1 MIGQKN
7 VALNYD
13 QAIGKGSDKSY
24 PSLELVRLDNIF
36 LKAKKGFRVLEIGVG
51 SGCNTLYLAKKGYDV
66 TGIDIAKSSKVITE
80 KKLQKNKI
88 NKKNFR
94 IKILKYNYKKLPLES
109 DYFDCVVC
117 MSVLSLLG
125 SKKKIEKLLSELQR
139 VMKPKGKIILDINDA
154 NSEFSGKNKKI
165 KKDTYI
171 FKGGLEEFTCY
182 CPKKLRTFEN
192 IVKNFFKIVDKG
204 YSGFKLFKRRINE
217 WIICAE
223 K

>member
-165 KKDTYI
+165 KKDKYL
-171 FKGGLEEFTCY
+171 FKGGLEQFTCY
-182 CPKKLRTFEN
+182 LTKFNLSSTFN
-192 IVKNFFKIVDKG
+192 K
-204 YSGFKLFKRRINE
+204 
-217 WIICAE
+217 
-223 K
+223 

>member
-80 KKLQKNKI
+80 KKT
-88 NKKNFR
+88 
-94 IKILKYNYKKLPLES
+94 
-109 DYFDCVVC
+109 
-117 MSVLSLLG
+117 
-125 SKKKIEKLLSELQR
+125 SKK
-139 VMKPKGKIILDINDA
+139 
-154 NSEFSGKNKKI
+154 
-165 KKDTYI
+165 
-171 FKGGLEEFTCY
+171 
-182 CPKKLRTFEN
+182 
-192 IVKNFFKIVDKG
+192 
-204 YSGFKLFKRRINE
+204 
-217 WIICAE
+217 
-223 K
+223 

>member
-1 MIGQKN
+1 MK
-7 VALNYD
+7 AE
-13 QAIGKGSDKSY
+13 KKKM
-24 PSLELVRLDNIF
+24 NIF
-36 LKAKKGFRVLEIGVG
+36 LK
-51 SGCNTLYLAKKGYDV
+51 
-66 TGIDIAKSSKVITE
+66 
-80 KKLQKNKI
+80 
-88 NKKNFR
+88 
-94 IKILKYNYKKLPLES
+94 
-109 DYFDCVVC
+109 VVPRLF
-117 MSVLSLLG
+117 V
-125 SKKKIEKLLSELQR
+125 
-139 VMKPKGKIILDINDA
+139 A

-182 CPKKLRTFEN
+182 CPNKLKTFEN

>member
-125 SKKKIEKLLSELQR
+125 SKKKLKNYYLNSKGNEA
-139 VMKPKGKIILDINDA
+139 KGKIIL
-154 NSEFSGKNKKI
+154 
-165 KKDTYI
+165 
-171 FKGGLEEFTCY
+171 
-182 CPKKLRTFEN
+182 
-192 IVKNFFKIVDKG
+192 G
-204 YSGFKLFKRRINE
+204 Y
-217 WIICAE
+217 
-223 K
+223 